1 MIRGK
6 ERFIEILPEALFK
19 EAKPIFAFWRQKKSV
34 CMAFKDI
41 YIKIDEIHNGQGYLK
56 KPILKP
62 VSAVVTANLQ
72 EDLEQGSTKGTFA
85 LLLSN
90 HTDFTADRSRTEL

>member
-1 MIRGK
+1 M
-6 ERFIEILPEALFK
+6 
-19 EAKPIFAFWRQKKSV
+19 

-72 EDLEQGSTKGTFA
+72 EDLEKGSTKGHLRYFYLITQI
-85 LLLSN
+85 L
-90 HTDFTADRSRTEL
+90 RP

>member
-1 MIRGK
+1 
-6 ERFIEILPEALFK
+6 
-19 EAKPIFAFWRQKKSV
+19 
-34 CMAFKDI
+34 MAFKDI

-72 EDLEQGSTKGTFA
+72 EDLEQGKYKRDICVTSI
-85 LLLSN
+85 
-90 HTDFTADRSRTEL
+90 